1 MFKVKF
7 IFYLQRRVR
16 ELEDENENRRLEIDS
31 LKEQVDTLHQQL
43 QSKQQQLDARI
54 SESSGAIKE
63 VYNYYTETTI
73 YLMIKYLSNMVC
85 IIYS

>member
-1 MFKVKF
+1 M
-7 IFYLQRRVR
+7 QRRVR
-16 ELEDENENRRLEIDS
+16 ELENENKNRRLEIDS

-54 SESSGAIKE
+54 SESSGVIKE
-63 VYNYYTETTI
+63 VYIYHTEIAI
-73 YLMIKYLSNMVC
+73 YLMIKYLSNMER

>member
-1 MFKVKF
+1 M
-7 IFYLQRRVR
+7 QRQVR
-16 ELEDENENRRLEIDS
+16 ELEDENENRRSDIDI

-43 QSKQQQLDARI
+43 QSKQQQLDAKI

-63 VYNYYTETTI
+63 VYIYHTEI
-73 YLMIKYLSNMVC
+73 AIHLMIKYLSNMVR